1 MVLIALES
9 WKGTYLKYRLGGLI
23 PVFITYNFWEGQ
35 VKSLLFFFFKCLFI
49 CLHLVLVAAHGIFSC
64 SI

>member
-35 VKSLLFFFFKCLFI
+35 VKSLLFFFLSVYLFV
-49 CLHLVLVAAHGIFSC
+49 CTWS
-64 SI
+64 